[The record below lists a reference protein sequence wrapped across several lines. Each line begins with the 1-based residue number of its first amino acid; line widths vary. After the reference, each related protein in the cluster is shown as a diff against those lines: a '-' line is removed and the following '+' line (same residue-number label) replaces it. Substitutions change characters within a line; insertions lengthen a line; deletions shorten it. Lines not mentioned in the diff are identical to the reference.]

1 MGGKAEIVPEV
12 LNRLHKEHADLSR
25 LLDLLDRQLGL
36 FTAGEAADY
45 DMIGAMLQYCMEYPD
60 AVHHPKEDLVYGI
73 LRGRDPVLAAEVGDL
88 EEEHRSLAEMTLSLS
103 ALIELARAEEP
114 VNREQVHNLTRD
126 FIHRYRH
133 HIAREE
139 LHVFPAARQV
149 LSQDDWAEIDAKL
162 GDKDD
167 PLFGE
172 VVADYFQA
180 LREDIDRLAA
190 LAPGDADG

>member
-1 MGGKAEIVPEV
+1 MPEV

-36 FTAGEAADY
+36 FAAGEAADY
-45 DMIGAMLQYCMEYPD
+45 DTIGAMLQYCMEYPD
-60 AVHHPKEDLVYGI
+60 AVHHPKEDLVYGL

-126 FIHRYRH
+126 FIQRYRH

-162 GDKDD
+162 GDRDD

-180 LREDIDRLAA
+180 LRDDIDRLAA
-190 LAPGDADG
+190 LAPGNADV